1 MHPESFSRNLSYKLR
16 ELELVIRQLES
27 DADPARI
34 DIDLALEKTREL
46 YNILLQ
52 INAGRY
58 DEPFGKKHPH
68 PHGKTVVPSDPEP
81 VEREKVF
88 QAEGVIPD
96 PSYRQTE
103 KAPPLPEKPVHQQ
116 KEKQEAQPETE
127 KKRTAGEK
135 PGKEVGPRQDAAADL
150 KAGEKEEAE
159 GEEDN
164 KKTKNSDKD
173 HQIEIVADRYQSSQ
187 SYLNQAMATRQASRD
202 IASIQRLK
210 PITDLRNSIGLNEKF
225 LFIKELFKG
234 RPEKYNQCIDNL
246 NQSASY
252 EDAVKYIRE
261 TYSWEEDNEIVSKLL
276 ALLKRKHQ
284 SE

>member
-1 MHPESFSRNLSYKLR
+1 MHSESFSRSLSYKLR

-58 DEPFGKKHPH
+58 DEPFGEKHPH

-96 PSYRQTE
+96 PSYRQKE
-103 KAPPLPEKPVHQQ
+103 KISPEHEKPVYQQ
-116 KEKQEAQPETE
+116 KGKQEAQPETE
-127 KKRTAGEK
+127 EKRSSGAK
-135 PGKEVGPRQDAAADL
+135 AGKEGGPRQDGEADM
-150 KAGEKEEAE
+150 KAGEKEETEEE
-159 GEEDN
+159 GN
-164 KKTKNSDKD
+164 KKKMKKGDKD

-187 SYLNQAMATRQASRD
+187 SYIDQAMATRQASRD
-202 IASIQRLK
+202 IASRQQSK
-210 PITDLRNSIGLNEKF
+210 PISDLRNSIGLNEKF

-234 RPEKYNQCIDNL
+234 RPEKYNQCIDDL

-252 EDAVKYIRE
+252 EDAVKYIKE
-261 TYSWEEDNEIVSKLL
+261 TYSWEEDNEIVRKLL